1 MRISRVDDAST
12 TTVCVLVNCLL
23 TAFYYC
29 YKTVALILLIGSFLF
44 VVFIELL
51 QVVWAMLL
59 SVHVGHF
66 RLQFRTSLKILA
78 IKIILVKSSLN
89 DFFIIIVISNDR
101 SPFLLI
107 ILKGTIEQELISLQY
122 SFTMLL
128 ALRIVAFVI
137 LSISFLEPTLTV
149 VFTIQNTTFIYCT
162 IGLFYMAIL
171 ISLLI
176 VNEVSLVNVD
186 SFSRGVIILK
196 SSFTILLP
204 LLEMPNIMVI
214 ILRILQ
220 IAVSIK

>member
-1 MRISRVDDAST
+1 
-12 TTVCVLVNCLL
+12 
-23 TAFYYC
+23 
-29 YKTVALILLIGSFLF
+29 
-44 VVFIELL
+44 
-51 QVVWAMLL
+51 
-59 SVHVGHF
+59 
-66 RLQFRTSLKILA
+66 
-78 IKIILVKSSLN
+78 
-89 DFFIIIVISNDR
+89 
-101 SPFLLI
+101 
-107 ILKGTIEQELISLQY
+107 
-122 SFTMLL
+122 MLL
-128 ALRIVAFVI
+128 ALRIVAFIV

-176 VNEVSLVNVD
+176 VNEVSFVNVD